1 VIVEFFKAD
10 HILLGAAVVV
20 VKRLTATLHA
30 SKGVSGLVPH
40 PTSLVEDFA
49 RVAIDPLKKLP
60 CHVSYLGTVREFI
73 SITIHR
79 TISAAGS
86 ELNRSQFNNGTTD
99 ISAPKHDRTDNQDT
113 KR

>member
-10 HILLGAAVVV
+10 HILLGAPVVV

-60 CHVSYLGTVREFI
+60 CHVSYLGAVREFI

-79 TISAAGS
+79 TISAVGS
-86 ELNRSQFNNGTTD
+86 ELNRSQV
-99 ISAPKHDRTDNQDT
+99 
-113 KR
+113 